1 MLIVLD
7 GDQTVDQILIKLFL
21 ASMLTGMVQSG
32 QASKTSEIEV
42 EDKEARAKLRLDP
55 TDAIVFILLFRPT
68 VAYLPDRYDMEAVLC
83 QDSRG
88 SWSTRA
94 KQTSCH
100 VVWHAISCC
109 STFSL
114 GSQDWSEV
122 QRLNISTVLRRRQS
136 PCRSH
141 LSRLIRD

>member
-55 TDAIVFILLFRPT
+55 TGAIVFILLFRPT
-68 VAYLPDRYDMEAVLC
+68 VAYLPDRYDM
-83 QDSRG
+83 
-88 SWSTRA
+88 
-94 KQTSCH
+94 
-100 VVWHAISCC
+100 
-109 STFSL
+109 
-114 GSQDWSEV
+114 
-122 QRLNISTVLRRRQS
+122 
-136 PCRSH
+136 
-141 LSRLIRD
+141 